1 MRKHWKKRIKRAL
14 REPLTKL
21 GFTNKSALFVKAIL
35 LVITATLIWIF
46 VGETQMPVALEGIL
60 IGVGALIVVYIL
72 LFLFYLI
79 KPPAPKRDGTNVVL
93 AYRERRIVAGESVGL
108 PPAEDNMR
116 WVQVYTYIEAKSH
129 VKIETLVL
137 ILKGKGIAAE
147 GWRAGALNAGSSH
160 QRYYYFQ
167 IPTSIDLTR
176 HKAELVASTND
187 EDYGSGEFTIEQ

>member
-21 GFTNKSALFVKAIL
+21 GFTNKSTVAVKVVLFVIAAFFIYQ
-35 LVITATLIWIF
+35 F
-46 VGETQMPVALEGIL
+46 VGSEQMTDWLRVALA
-60 IGVGALIVVYIL
+60 GVGAFMIVYVS

-79 KPPAPKRDGTNVVL
+79 KPPAPKRDGTIVVL
-93 AYRERRIVAGESVGL
+93 YRERRIVAGESVGL

-137 ILKGKGIAAE
+137 ILKGKCIAAE

-167 IPTSIDLTR
+167 IPTSVDLTR

-187 EDYGSGEFTIEQ
+187 EDYGSGEFTMEQ